1 MSYADQHDLRAGLIW
16 VVGTQTPALG
26 KLGSTAVGIL
36 CSRTIAVS
44 GPEDWEESGVL
55 WL

>member
-1 MSYADQHDLRAGLIW
+1 VSYADQHDLRAGLIW

-26 KLGSTAVGIL
+26 KLGIL